1 MAALLSSTRLL
12 DPVVVDDIE
21 EDRESFDNGAASS
34 RPKEPWKAEYA
45 KSILYAG
52 LDAIVTCF
60 SLISSISASRLTSAD
75 VLVLGFA
82 NLVADGISMGV
93 GDFLSSSSEKDVAAK
108 EMAVTEWD
116 VTNHGG
122 LEKMELL
129 QKYQALGMDVDDAA
143 TVVSIFAK
151 YNDILVHEKMMA
163 YGRLPPE
170 EAEKPWKNGLV
181 TFAAFLVFGTAPL
194 LSFIVLIPFTNSDL
208 VKFVGACILSALAL
222 TLLGIVKAKIAGQN
236 YAFSVVVTLFNG
248 AAAAAAAY
256 VVGWTLNNI
265 AGLEG

>member
-1 MAALLSSTRLL
+1 MAAEETNISTTSTAAAWLL
-12 DPVVVDDIE
+12 DEVDDIE
-21 EDRESFDNGAASS
+21 EDRSESFDNGATCSS

-45 KSILYAG
+45 KSILYG
-52 LDAIVTCF
+52 F
-60 SLISSISASRLTSAD
+60 SPLSLVLPNSSISASRLTS
-75 VLVLGFA
+75 GFA

-93 GDFLSSSSEKDVAAK
+93 GDFLSSSSEKDVATK
-108 EMAVTEWD
+108 EMTVTEWD
-116 VTNHGG
+116 VTNNGG

-151 YNDILVHEKMMA
+151 YIDILVQEKMMVH
-163 YGRLPPE
+163 GKLPPE

-181 TFAAFLVFGTAPL
+181 TFVAFLVFGSAPL
-194 LSFIVLIPFTNSDL
+194 LSFIVLIPFTNNDL
-208 VKFVGACILSALAL
+208 VKFAGACILSAVALA
-222 TLLGIVKAKIAGQN
+222 LLGIAKAKIAGQQH
-236 YAFSVVVTLFNG
+236 ALSVAVTLFNG

-256 VVGWTLNNI
+256 VVGWTLKNI